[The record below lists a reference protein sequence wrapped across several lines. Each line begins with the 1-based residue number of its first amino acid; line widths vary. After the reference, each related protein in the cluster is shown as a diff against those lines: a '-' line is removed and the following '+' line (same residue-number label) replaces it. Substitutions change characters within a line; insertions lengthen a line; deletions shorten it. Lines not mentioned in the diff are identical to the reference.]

1 VLSCDFVLHLAMAI
15 VPKTSVLQIRMDP
28 RLLERFKAVCEQT
41 GSKPT
46 QAARLLLETYVIHAE
61 NRLAKASR
69 TASEAIEAARVPP
82 LPSSQKKT
90 PVQPSTPSVARRLTV
105 SERLKLEREAKKA
118 KIKRREDRW
127 FKD

>member
-1 VLSCDFVLHLAMAI
+1 MAI

-46 QAARLLLETYVIHAE
+46 QAARLLLETYVVHAE
-61 NRLAKASR
+61 NRLAKAFR
-69 TASEAIEAARVPP
+69 TASEAIEVVKASP
-82 LPSSQKKT
+82 LPPKVKKT
-90 PVQPSTPSVARRLTV
+90 PMEPSTPSVARRLTV

-118 KIKRREDRW
+118 KMKKREDRW